1 MKSASGSGSS
11 TSCSRGAEL
20 WGKKSAATPQPA
32 PPPERGRPVAD
43 AERSEAQAT
52 GWGSATTTM
61 TPTPTLPLAGG
72 GSALISRRDRGSLTT
87 ALNRLL
93 RFATLPNLMLVACA
107 VVAVWFVAVPLSALL
122 YNAFTEDTGFGP
134 GAFSLDNFVEAYS
147 SWHIPRL
154 FRNSLIFA
162 IATAL
167 TTFVMGALV
176 AWVVERTD
184 APGAMF
190 FHTLSLLSFAI
201 PGLLM
206 AMAWIFV
213 FSPNIGW
220 GNAVLK
226 SVLGLT
232 EAPVNIYSMAGM
244 TWALS
249 SHYFPLAYLALGPAL
264 RVLDVRMEEAALMS
278 GGNYPQVFTR
288 VTVPLLRPAILS
300 ALLLLFVMGMAS
312 YEVPRL
318 IGRPARIDVFTTDI
332 QGAIISTPPA
342 FGVASALG
350 LTLLAICVLA
360 VLFYRR
366 ATRHAEAFATI
377 TGKGYRPTRVRLG
390 RWRWPVALGI
400 GAMFV
405 LALGLPLLTLI
416 WQSFFRNLAQP
427 FFSSTASATLDNYDF
442 ILRYPIF
449 LAAVKTSVLLGV
461 MSATIVAGLTFVM
474 AWIAHR
480 SLPRYGFI
488 LDALAFAPIAI
499 PGVIVG
505 AGILVAYLMLP
516 IPIYNTIWILLVAY
530 VTLYLPYGMRFASS
544 GITQIHRE
552 LEEVAAVS
560 GAGLGRIFG
569 RIILPLLA
577 PVLLAGWIYVFVLA
591 VRELGASIFLVGPGT
606 HVLGTISLTMWEEG
620 GSYGAVAALGVVQII
635 PLIAIVAGLRAI
647 ELRIQRRAQVPES

>member
-1 MKSASGSGSS
+1 LPRAFIPFEIRLTIEG
-11 TSCSRGAEL
+11 RGVTITNRLDRAL
-20 WGKKSAATPQPA
+20 DIPAA
-32 PPPERGRPVAD
+32 GR
-43 AERSEAQAT
+43 
-52 GWGSATTTM
+52 
-61 TPTPTLPLAGG
+61 LAG
-72 GSALISRRDRGSLTT
+72 
-87 ALNRLL
+87 LL
-93 RFATLPNLMLVACA
+93 SPARVLLVVC
-107 VVAVWFVAVPLSALL
+107 VVLAVWFVFVPLSALL

-147 SWHIPRL
+147 SWHILRL
-154 FRNSLIFA
+154 FRNSLVFA
-162 IATAL
+162 VGTAI
-167 TTFVMGALV
+167 TTFAMGALV
-176 AWVVERTD
+176 AWTVERTD
-184 APGAMF
+184 APGASL
-190 FHTLSLLSFAI
+190 FHTLSILSFAI
-201 PGLLM
+201 PGLLT

-220 GNAVLK
+220 ANALLK
-226 SVLGLT
+226 SLLGLE

-244 TWALS
+244 VWALS

-264 RVLDVRMEEAALMS
+264 RVLDVRMEEAALMA
-278 GGNYPQVFTR
+278 GGNYAQVFGR
-288 VTVPLLRPAILS
+288 VTLPLLRPAIFS

-342 FGVASALG
+342 FGVASALS
-350 LTLLAICVLA
+350 LSLLAICVLA
-360 VLFYRR
+360 VYFYRR
-366 ATRHAEAFATI
+366 ATRNAESFATI
-377 TGKGYRPTRVRLG
+377 TGKGYRPTRVKLG
-390 RWRWPVALGI
+390 AWRWPLALAV
-400 GAMFV
+400 GAMF
-405 LALGLPLLTLI
+405 AISLGLPLITLV

-427 FFSSTASATLDNYDF
+427 FVGSGGARATLDNFDF
-442 ILRYPIF
+442 ILTYPIF
-449 LAAVKTSVLLGV
+449 LAAVKTSVLLAA
-461 MSATIVAGLTFVM
+461 MAATLVAGLTFVM
-474 AWIAHR
+474 AWIAQR
-480 SLPRYGFI
+480 ALPRYGFI

-552 LEEVAAVS
+552 LEEMAAVS
-560 GAGLGRIFG
+560 GAGLGKIFS

-620 GSYGAVAALGVVQII
+620 GSYGAVAALAVIQII
-635 PLIAIVAGLRAI
+635 PLIVIVAGLRWI
-647 ELRIQRRAQVPES
+647 ELRIQRRAEAPV

>member
-1 MKSASGSGSS
+1 V
-11 TSCSRGAEL
+11 TI
-20 WGKKSAATPQPA
+20 
-32 PPPERGRPVAD
+32 
-43 AERSEAQAT
+43 
-52 GWGSATTTM
+52 
-61 TPTPTLPLAGG
+61 
-72 GSALISRRDRGSLTT
+72 IS
-87 ALNRLL
+87 NRLDSL
-93 RFATLPNLMLVACA
+93 PGAVAVGRLVAFVTLPNVALVACV
-107 VVAVWFVAVPLSALL
+107 VVAVWFVFVPLCALL
-122 YNAFTEDTGFGP
+122 YDAFTEDTGFGP

-147 SWHIPRL
+147 SWHILRL
-154 FRNSLIFA
+154 FWNSLVFA
-162 IATAL
+162 VGTAV

-184 APGAMF
+184 APGGSL
-190 FHTLSLLSFAI
+190 FHSLSLMSFAV

-220 GNAVLK
+220 GNVVLK
-226 SVLGLT
+226 SMFGLV

-278 GGNYPQVFTR
+278 GGSYGHVLGK
-288 VTVPLLRPAILS
+288 VTLPLLRPAILS

-377 TGKGYRPTRVRLG
+377 TGKGYKPTRIKLG

-405 LALGLPLLTLI
+405 LALGLPLFTLV

-427 FFSSTASATLDNYDF
+427 FLSSAEHFTLDNYDF
-442 ILRYPIF
+442 ILSYPIF
-449 LAAVKTSVLLGV
+449 LAAVKTSVLLAA
-461 MSATIVAGLTFVM
+461 MAATIVVGLTFVM
-474 AWIAHR
+474 AWIAQR
-480 SLPRYGFI
+480 SLPRYGFV

-530 VTLYLPYGMRFASS
+530 ITLYLPYGMRFASS

-552 LEEVAAVS
+552 LEEVAQVS
-560 GAGLGRIFG
+560 GAGVGQIFRRIL
-569 RIILPLLA
+569 LPLLA

-620 GSYGAVAALGVVQII
+620 GSYGAVAALGVLQII
-635 PLIAIVAGLRAI
+635 PLILIVAGLRWI
-647 ELRIQRRAQVPES
+647 ELRIQRRAQVTQT

>member
-1 MKSASGSGSS
+1 V
-11 TSCSRGAEL
+11 TI
-20 WGKKSAATPQPA
+20 
-32 PPPERGRPVAD
+32 
-43 AERSEAQAT
+43 
-52 GWGSATTTM
+52 
-61 TPTPTLPLAGG
+61 
-72 GSALISRRDRGSLTT
+72 IS
-87 ALNRLL
+87 NRLDGL
-93 RFATLPNLMLVACA
+93 PGAVAVGRLVAFVTLPNVALVACV
-107 VVAVWFVAVPLSALL
+107 VVAVWFVFVPLCALL
-122 YNAFTEDTGFGP
+122 YDAFTEDTGFGP

-147 SWHIPRL
+147 SWHILRL
-154 FRNSLIFA
+154 FWNSLVFA
-162 IATAL
+162 VGTAV

-184 APGAMF
+184 APGGSL
-190 FHTLSLLSFAI
+190 FHSLSLMSFAV

-220 GNAVLK
+220 GNVVLK
-226 SVLGLT
+226 SMFGLV

-278 GGNYPQVFTR
+278 GGSYGHVLGK
-288 VTVPLLRPAILS
+288 VTLPLLRPAILS

-377 TGKGYRPTRVRLG
+377 TGKGYKPTRIKLG

-405 LALGLPLLTLI
+405 LALGLPLFTLV

-427 FFSSTASATLDNYDF
+427 FLSSAEHFTLDNYDF
-442 ILRYPIF
+442 ILSYPIF
-449 LAAVKTSVLLGV
+449 LAAVKTSVLLAA
-461 MSATIVAGLTFVM
+461 MAATIVAGLTFVM
-474 AWIAHR
+474 AWIAQR
-480 SLPRYGFI
+480 SLPRYGFV

-530 VTLYLPYGMRFASS
+530 ITLYLPYGMRFASS

-552 LEEVAAVS
+552 LEEVAQVS
-560 GAGLGRIFG
+560 GAGVGQIFRRIL
-569 RIILPLLA
+569 LPLLA

-620 GSYGAVAALGVVQII
+620 GSYGAVAALGVLQII
-635 PLIAIVAGLRAI
+635 PLILIVAGLRWI
-647 ELRIQRRAQVPES
+647 ELRIQRRAQVTQT

>member
-1 MKSASGSGSS
+1 LDSAVAPAAV
-11 TSCSRGAEL
+11 SR
-20 WGKKSAATPQPA
+20 
-32 PPPERGRPVAD
+32 
-43 AERSEAQAT
+43 
-52 GWGSATTTM
+52 
-61 TPTPTLPLAGG
+61 
-72 GSALISRRDRGSLTT
+72 LIGIVSLSRVL
-87 ALNRLL
+87 
-93 RFATLPNLMLVACA
+93 LVASV
-107 VVAVWFVAVPLSALL
+107 VVALWLVLVPLSALI

-134 GAFSLDNFVEAYS
+134 GAFSLDNFVEAYA
-147 SWHIPRL
+147 SWHILRL
-154 FRNSLIFA
+154 LGSSLIFA
-162 IATAL
+162 IGTAV
-167 TTFVMGALV
+167 TTLVMGALV
-176 AWVVERTD
+176 AWTVERTD
-184 APGAMF
+184 APGGAL

-226 SVLGLT
+226 SLLGLA
-232 EAPVNIYSMAGM
+232 EAPLNIYSMAGM
-244 TWALS
+244 VWALS

-264 RVLDVRMEEAALMS
+264 RVLDVRMEEAALMA
-278 GGNYPQVFTR
+278 GGNTPQVLTR
-288 VTVPLLRPAILS
+288 VTLPLLRPAILS

-318 IGRPARIDVFTTDI
+318 IGRPARIDVFTTDV
-332 QGAIISTPPA
+332 QGAIIASPPA

-360 VLFYRR
+360 VLLYRR
-366 ATRHAEAFATI
+366 ATRNAEAFATI
-377 TGKGYRPTRVRLG
+377 TGKGYKPTRVKLG
-390 RWRWPVALGI
+390 RWRWPVALCV
-400 GAMFV
+400 ALMFV
-405 LALGLPLLTLI
+405 LALGLPLFTLV

-427 FFSSTASATLDNYDF
+427 FVSASAPATLDNYDF

-449 LAAVKTSVLLGV
+449 LSAVRTSVLLAA
-461 MSATIVAGLTFVM
+461 MAATIVAGLTFVM
-474 AWIAHR
+474 AWIAQR
-480 SLPRYGFI
+480 SLPRYGVV

-560 GAGLGRIFG
+560 GAGLGQIFG
-569 RIILPLLA
+569 RIMLPLLA

-620 GSYGAVAALGVVQII
+620 GSYGAVAALGVIQII
-635 PLIAIVAGLRAI
+635 PLIVIVAGLRWL
-647 ELRIQRRAQVPES
+647 ELRIQRRAEVQG

>member
-1 MKSASGSGSS
+1 VAV
-11 TSCSRGAEL
+11 TNHLERVPQA
-20 WGKKSAATPQPA
+20 SAA
-32 PPPERGRPVAD
+32 ER
-43 AERSEAQAT
+43 
-52 GWGSATTTM
+52 
-61 TPTPTLPLAGG
+61 LA
-72 GSALISRRDRGSLTT
+72 ALISLP
-87 ALNRLL
+87 RLL
-93 RFATLPNLMLVACA
+93 LVAC
-107 VVAVWFVAVPLSALL
+107 VVLAVWFVFVPLSALL

-147 SWHIPRL
+147 SWHILRL
-154 FRNSLIFA
+154 YRNSLVFA
-162 IATAL
+162 VGTAI
-167 TTFVMGALV
+167 TTFAMGALV
-176 AWVVERTD
+176 AWTVERTD
-184 APGAMF
+184 APGASL
-190 FHTLSLLSFAI
+190 FHTLSILSFAI
-201 PGLLM
+201 PGLLT

-220 GNAVLK
+220 ANALLK
-226 SVLGLT
+226 SLLGLE

-244 TWALS
+244 VWALS

-264 RVLDVRMEEAALMS
+264 RVLDVRMEEAALMA
-278 GGNYPQVFTR
+278 GGNYAQVFGR
-288 VTVPLLRPAILS
+288 VTLPLLRPAIFS

-342 FGVASALG
+342 FGVASALS
-350 LTLLAICVLA
+350 LSLLAICVLA
-360 VLFYRR
+360 VYFYRR
-366 ATRHAEAFATI
+366 ATRNAESFATI
-377 TGKGYRPTRVRLG
+377 TGKGYRPTRVKLG
-390 RWRWPVALGI
+390 PWRWPLALAVGV
-400 GAMFV
+400 MF
-405 LALGLPLLTLI
+405 AISLGLPLLTLV

-427 FFSSTASATLDNYDF
+427 FVGSGGAPATLDNFDF
-442 ILRYPIF
+442 ILTYPIF
-449 LAAVKTSVLLGV
+449 LAAVKTSVLLAA
-461 MSATIVAGLTFVM
+461 MAATLVAALTFVM
-474 AWIAHR
+474 AWIAQR
-480 SLPRYGFI
+480 ALPRYGFI

-560 GAGLGRIFG
+560 GAGIGQIFARIM
-569 RIILPLLA
+569 LPLLA

-620 GSYGAVAALGVVQII
+620 GSYGAVAALAVIQII
-635 PLIAIVAGLRAI
+635 PLIVIVAGLRWI
-647 ELRIQRRAQVPES
+647 ELRIQRRAEASV